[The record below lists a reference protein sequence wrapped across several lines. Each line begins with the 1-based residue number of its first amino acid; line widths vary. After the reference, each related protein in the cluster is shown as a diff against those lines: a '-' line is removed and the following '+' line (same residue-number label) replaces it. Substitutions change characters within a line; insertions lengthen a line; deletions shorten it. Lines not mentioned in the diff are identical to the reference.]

1 MGRSQAKMATLSN
14 TDSVE
19 GLASSSI
26 LCPRANEDNP
36 QQLFGKEEALTQ
48 IDGCGSEQPT

>member
-1 MGRSQAKMATLSN
+1 MATLSN

-19 GLASSSI
+19 GLASSTI

-48 IDGCGSEQPT
+48 MAVALSSPHRSWTCS